1 MVTANATRTYLRTV
15 IGLGNNNEGTERA
28 KTIMIEGLNDLAD
41 IHELA
46 DDDGIKTLCASVR
59 KPAGTI
65 PQPGWVAPN
74 PNPNQLAAPQ
84 VPRTGKVIP
93 AICKQRLLMAA
104 YGASIY
110 ESIGREITPAG
121 LSRARLKQFKLHK
134 AMVDNHND
142 PQPLPDISKTYST
155 MKFLDQLPTYLSEV
169 IGVNKVPLA
178 YVIRDNVT
186 PIDPLP
192 PLIDNV
198 QGVMTAKSWSDL
210 HESLMEELIAFLPHT
225 GPGYLADNAQLF
237 NLLATQ
243 LGNTSAMASIT
254 QYQRRRDGRAA
265 YKDLVTHYM
274 GSAKWEKTVE
284 QAESVLSSRIWNGK
298 NSRYPLRIH
307 ISRHREAFNDLT
319 RAAQQITYVPLNET
333 SRVRYLLNSIQSSD
347 PTICSGKTT
356 IQANAAKKDNFE
368 LAADFLMTICPP
380 PKHQGNTHRIAALK
394 QQRGRKGK
402 VKIGPKTGV
411 KIRFYRKDEWSKLSR
426 EQQNEVRDLRRLEL
440 KRKAEDE
447 AGSKDCNASKI
458 AALETRLEEQMQK
471 IAALKSTNEKLED
484 RKEIQL
490 PPKPSGNPLKPPTG
504 FTQRGS

>member
-1 MVTANATRTYLRTV
+1 MVTVNATRTYLRTV
-15 IGLGNNNEGTERA
+15 IGLGNNAEGTERA
-28 KTIMIEGLNDLAD
+28 DAIMSEGLNDLAD

-46 DDDGIKTLCASVR
+46 NDDGIKTLCASVR

-65 PQPGWVAPN
+65 AQPGWVAPV

-84 VPRTGKVIP
+84 VPRAGKVIP
-93 AICKQRLLMAA
+93 AICEQRMMMAA
-104 YGASIY
+104 YGATIY
-110 ESIGREITPAG
+110 ESIGREITPAS

-134 AMVDNHND
+134 AMVDNHNE
-142 PQPLPDISKTYST
+142 PEALPDIGKSYST
-155 MKFLDQLPTYLSEV
+155 MKYLDQLPTYLSEV

-178 YVIRDNVT
+178 YVIRDEVT
-186 PIDPLP
+186 PTNPLP

-198 QGVMTAKSWSDL
+198 PGITTAKPWSEQ
-210 HESLMEELIAFLPHT
+210 HEGLMEELIAFLPHN
-225 GPGYLADNAQLF
+225 GPGYIADNAQLF
-237 NLLATQ
+237 NLLATH

-254 QYQRRRDGRAA
+254 QYQRRRDGRGA
-265 YKDLVTHYM
+265 YRDLVTHYM

-284 QAESVLSSRIWNGK
+284 QAESVLSTRIWNGK
-298 NSRYPLRIH
+298 NSRYPLRVH

-319 RAAQQITYVPLNET
+319 RAAQQITYVPPNET

-356 IQANAAKKDNFE
+356 ILADAAKKDNFE

-380 PKHQGNTHRIAALK
+380 PKSQNNTHRIAAIR
-394 QQRGRKGK
+394 QQRGKKGK

-411 KIRFYRKDEWSKLSR
+411 EIRFYRKDEWSRLSR
-426 EQQNEVRDLRRLEL
+426 EQQNEVRDARRQEL
-440 KRKAEDE
+440 KRKADDK
-447 AGSKDCNASKI
+447 AGSKESNASKI

-471 IAALKSTNEKLED
+471 IAALKSTNDKLDDKREVP
-484 RKEIQL
+484 L
-490 PPKPSGNPLKPPTG
+490 PPKPCGNPLKPPTG

>member
-1 MVTANATRTYLRTV
+1 MVTVNATRTYLRTV
-15 IGLGNNNEGTERA
+15 IGLGNNNEGTKRA
-28 KTIMIEGLNDLAD
+28 DTIMSEGLNNLAD

-46 DDDGIKTLCASVR
+46 NDEGIKTLCASAR

-65 PQPGWVAPN
+65 PQPGLVAPD
-74 PNPNQLAAPQ
+74 PNLNQLTAPQ
-84 VPRTGKVIP
+84 VPRTGRVIP
-93 AICKQRLLMAA
+93 AICEQRLLISA

-110 ESIGREITPAG
+110 ESIGHEITPAG
-121 LSRARLKQFKLHK
+121 LNQVRLKQFKLYK

-142 PQPLPDISKTYST
+142 PY
-155 MKFLDQLPTYLSEV
+155 QLPTYLSEV

-186 PIDPLP
+186 PIHPLP
-192 PLIDNV
+192 LLIDNV
-198 QGVMTAKSWSDL
+198 QGVTTAKPWSDL

-225 GPGYLADNAQLF
+225 GPGYLADNAQHF
-237 NLLATQ
+237 NLLTTQ
-243 LGNTSAMASIT
+243 LGNTSAMASIN
-254 QYQRRRDGRAA
+254 RDGRAA
-265 YKDLVTHYM
+265 YKDLVTRYM

-307 ISRHREAFNDLT
+307 ISRHREAFNDFT
-319 RAAQQITYVPLNET
+319 RAAQQITYVPPNET

-356 IQANAAKKDNFE
+356 IQADAAKKDNFE
-368 LAADFLMTICPP
+368 LAADFLMTICPL

-394 QQRGRKGK
+394 QQWGRKGK

-411 KIRFYRKDEWSKLSR
+411 EIRFYKKDEWSKLSR
-426 EQQNEVRDLRRLEL
+426 EQKNEVRDSRRQEL

-447 AGSKDCNASKI
+447 AGFKDSNVSKI
-458 AALETRLEEQMQK
+458 AALETRLEEQKQK
-471 IAALKSTNEKLED
+471 VAALKSTNKKLEEK
-484 RKEIQL
+484 KEIQL